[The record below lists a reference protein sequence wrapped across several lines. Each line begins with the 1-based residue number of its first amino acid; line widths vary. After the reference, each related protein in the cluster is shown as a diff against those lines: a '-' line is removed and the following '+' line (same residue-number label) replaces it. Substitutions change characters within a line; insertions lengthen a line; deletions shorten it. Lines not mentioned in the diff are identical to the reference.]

1 VTNAAT
7 PPPLLSIR
15 GAYQTQNQPKTN
27 KIMLKEFKAFAMR
40 GNVVDLA
47 VGVIIGGAFG
57 KIIGSLIDD
66 VITPLLLKPALD
78 AANLTELSQLTLF
91 GTVKYGNFLSAI
103 INFIIIALVLFMIIK
118 GITASKKKEEAAPAA
133 PAEPAA
139 DIKLLSEI
147 RDLLKK

>member
-1 VTNAAT
+1 
-7 PPPLLSIR
+7 
-15 GAYQTQNQPKTN
+15 
-27 KIMLKEFKAFAMR
+27 MLQEFKAFAMR

-57 KIIGSLIDD
+57 KIVGSLIDD

-91 GTVKYGNFLSAI
+91 GTVKYGNFLSAV
-103 INFIIIALVLFMIIK
+103 INFIIIAFVLFMIIK
-118 GITASKKKEEAAPAA
+118 AISASKKKEAAAPAA

-147 RDLLKK
+147 RDLLRK